1 MKSIKENTVMSG
13 LTLVTLVGAL
23 VLSGCSNSSK
33 ETSPT
38 VLASSTAKP
47 VVLVVPVAE
56 NPIVNISNVVG
67 ISITSAMVQDNVDP
81 VTKKAITDRLLVT
94 VVNTGSTTATGF
106 EIYYSMTD
114 SVTKVVEN
122 YYLPLTGFELKA
134 GETGYLN
141 FDGKTGVGHFPE
153 NKFSLYRSSTNE
165 VTFKIQLS
173 ANGYKV
179 ATSTAVKDKGTG
191 EKVD

>member
-1 MKSIKENTVMSG
+1 MKSNKKNTVISG
-13 LTLVTLVGAL
+13 FTFVALAGAL
-23 VLSGCSNSSK
+23 VLSGCSSSSK
-33 ETSPT
+33 ETAPT
-38 VLASSTAKP
+38 EVASSTSKPIVP
-47 VVLVVPVAE
+47 VVE
-56 NPIVNISNVVG
+56 NPIVNTSEVAG

-94 VVNTGSTTATGF
+94 VVNTGSTPVIGF
-106 EIYYSMTD
+106 EIFYSMTD
-114 SVTKVVEN
+114 SVTKVAEN

-179 ATSTAVKDKGTG
+179 ATATAVKDKGTG